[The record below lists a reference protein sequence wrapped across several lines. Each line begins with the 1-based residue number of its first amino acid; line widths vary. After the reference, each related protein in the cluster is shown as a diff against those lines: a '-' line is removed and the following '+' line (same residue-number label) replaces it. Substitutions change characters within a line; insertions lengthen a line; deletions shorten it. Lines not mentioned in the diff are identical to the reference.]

1 MRASLV
7 ALLSGMSR
15 GTTARSYAQAIDA
28 LNGLQSNAAVIDAI
42 RKSGGKGGDV
52 QLNEQLEYMHRIG
65 YSPSDLNRMNVLH
78 ITGTKGKGS
87 TSAFVS
93 SLLTTLAPNAKVG
106 LYTSP
111 HMVAVRERIRINGVP
126 LPEHLFARYFWEVWD
141 KLEADQKRADPVTPE
156 KPAYFR
162 YLTIMA
168 MHVFLQERVD
178 ATILEVGVGGTYDST
193 NIVPEPITTGVTALG
208 IDHIWVLG
216 KTLPEI
222 AHQKGGIY
230 KPGVPALAI
239 KQDEG
244 LDVLEAR
251 AKELHASSFTVVPE
265 HPQFKEVKLGLA
277 GIHQRSNASLA
288 VALVQSFLASDR
300 CPSAFS
306 TAASAITANA
316 PVAPIGNT
324 EESLPTLPS
333 DLVAPNP
340 LPEPYVSALERTRWP
355 GRCQLSPDPQ
365 DSRIKWYLD
374 GAHTVESLKCCGE
387 WFAEEALA
395 SKATAERA
403 LIFNCTSGRS
413 GLSLLG
419 ALTSSLSPDESKP
432 AVQPFKHVIFC
443 TNTTYASGSS
453 KGGEH
458 AREVLLRLSKKVKN
472 LSKLIPFPRV
482 IPRRRPR
489 RQSPPPTPTPTPYS
503 PAPTPSE
510 DLTSNAVDAK
520 DLETL
525 AIQHELEAA
534 WRELARSLPALCRA
548 AQVHVLGSIEEAID
562 VVRKE
567 AAEIK
572 QDGGE
577 VQVLVTGSLHLV
589 GGVMAVADLP
599 L

>member
-1 MRASLV
+1 MAGTAS
-7 ALLSGMSR
+7 
-15 GTTARSYAQAIDA
+15 ARSYASAIEA

-52 QLNEQLEYMHRIG
+52 QLREQLEYMQRIG
-65 YSPSDLNRMNVLH
+65 YSPADLNRMNVLH

-93 SLLTTLAPNAKVG
+93 SLLTRLAPSAKVG

-111 HMVAVRERIRINGVP
+111 HMVAVRERIRINGEP
-126 LPEHLFARYFWEVWD
+126 IPEDMFARYFWEVWD
-141 KLEADQKRADPVTPE
+141 KLEADQKRVDPVTPE

-178 ATILEVGVGGTYDST
+178 ATVLEVGVGGTYDST
-193 NIVPEPITTGVTALG
+193 NIVPQPITTGVTALG

-244 LDVLEAR
+244 LDVLESR
-251 AKELHASSFTVVPE
+251 AKELQASSFTVVPE
-265 HPQFKEVKLGLA
+265 HPQFKDIKLGLA
-277 GIHQRSNASLA
+277 GVHQRSNASLA
-288 VALVQSFLASDR
+288 VALVRTFLASKR

-306 TAASAITANA
+306 SIAATTSSTSPDSATGPEA
-316 PVAPIGNT
+316 
-324 EESLPTLPS
+324 LPTLPS
-333 DLVAPNP
+333 ELVAPTP
-340 LPEPYVSALERTRWP
+340 LPSDYVSALERTTWP
-355 GRCQLSPDPQ
+355 GRCQLSTDPS

-374 GAHTVESLKCCGE
+374 GAHTVESLQCCGE
-387 WFAEEALA
+387 WFAEEALTSRNA
-395 SKATAERA
+395 SARA

-413 GLSLLG
+413 GLSLLR
-419 ALTSSLSPDESKP
+419 ALTSALAAGDESRSIK
-432 AVQPFKHVIFC
+432 QPFQHVVFC

-453 KGGEH
+453 KG
-458 AREVLLRLSKKVKN
+458 
-472 LSKLIPFPRV
+472 
-482 IPRRRPR
+482 
-489 RQSPPPTPTPTPYS
+489 
-503 PAPTPSE
+503 

-525 AIQHELEAA
+525 ATQ
-534 WRELARSLPALCRA
+534 RELAAAWDELAASLPSSPDTPT
-548 AQVHVLGSIEEAID
+548 AQVHVLGSIEEAIGVVQKAAADHDGD
-562 VVRKE
+562 VQ
-567 AAEIK
+567 A
-572 QDGGE
+572 
-577 VQVLVTGSLHLV
+577 LVTGSLHLV

>member
-1 MRASLV
+1 MT
-7 ALLSGMSR
+7 G
-15 GTTARSYAQAIDA
+15 GTSTRSYAQAIDA

-52 QLNEQLEYMHRIG
+52 QLKEQLEYMQRIG
-65 YSPSDLNRMNVLH
+65 YSPTDLNRMNVLH

-93 SLLTTLAPNAKVG
+93 SLLTTLAPKAKVG

-111 HMVAVRERIRINGVP
+111 HMVAVRERIRINGDP
-126 LPEHLFARYFWEVWD
+126 IPEDMFARYFWEVWD

-178 ATILEVGVGGTYDST
+178 ATVLEVGVGGTYDST
-193 NIVPEPITTGVTALG
+193 NIVPQPITTGVTALG

-251 AKELHASSFTVVPE
+251 AKELKASSFTVVPE
-265 HPQFKEVKLGLA
+265 HPQFKDIKLGLA
-277 GIHQRSNASLA
+277 GVHQRSNASLA
-288 VALVQSFLASDR
+288 VALVRSFLASDR
-300 CPSAFS
+300 CPSAFC
-306 TAASAITANA
+306 AASSATND
-316 PVAPIGNT
+316 NT
-324 EESLPTLPS
+324 STSGSLESADPNSLPALPTG
-333 DLVAPNP
+333 LVAPNP
-340 LPEPYVSALERTRWP
+340 LPEPYVAALERTRWP
-355 GRCQLSPDPQ
+355 GRCQLSPDPK
-365 DSRIKWYLD
+365 DARIKWYLD

-395 SKATAERA
+395 RCARFPQSAERV

-419 ALTSSLSPDESKP
+419 ALTSSLSPPDGSNSANKQQS
-432 AVQPFKHVIFC
+432 QPFKHVIFC
-443 TNTTYASGSS
+443 TNTTFASGSS
-453 KGGEH
+453 KG
-458 AREVLLRLSKKVKN
+458 
-472 LSKLIPFPRV
+472 
-482 IPRRRPR
+482 
-489 RQSPPPTPTPTPYS
+489 
-503 PAPTPSE
+503 

-525 AIQHELEAA
+525 ATQ
-534 WRELARSLPALCRA
+534 RELAAAWEELAANVDTNGAAALKA
-548 AQVHVLGSIEEAID
+548 NVHVLGSIEEAMD

-567 AAEIK
+567 AAQESVR
-572 QDGGE
+572 E
-577 VQVLVTGSLHLV
+577 VQALVTGSLHLV
-589 GGVMAVADLP
+589 GGAMAVADLP

>member
-1 MRASLV
+1 MAS
-7 ALLSGMSR
+7 GIP
-15 GTTARSYAQAIDA
+15 TRSYAQAIDA
-28 LNGLQSNAAVIDAI
+28 LNGLQSNAAVIEAI

-52 QLNEQLEYMHRIG
+52 QLKEQLEYMQRIG
-65 YSPSDLNRMNVLH
+65 YTPSDLNRMNVLH

-93 SLLTTLAPNAKVG
+93 SLLTTLSPNAKIG

-111 HMVAVRERIRINGVP
+111 HMVAVRERIRINGDP
-126 LPEHLFARYFWEVWD
+126 IPEDMFARYFWEVWD

-178 ATILEVGVGGTYDST
+178 ATVLEVGVGGTYDST
-193 NIVPEPITTGVTALG
+193 NIVPQPLTTGVTALG

-230 KPGVPALAI
+230 KAGVPALAI
-239 KQDEG
+239 EQDEG
-244 LDVLEAR
+244 LDVLESR
-251 AKELHASSFTVVPE
+251 AKELQASSFTVVPE
-265 HPQFKEVKLGLA
+265 HPQLKDIKLGLA

-288 VALVQSFLASDR
+288 VALVRSFLSSER
-300 CPSAFS
+300 CPPAFS
-306 TAASAITANA
+306 AATPSST
-316 PVAPIGNT
+316 T
-324 EESLPTLPS
+324 ERPTPTTSSLPSLPTELI
-333 DLVAPNP
+333 APIP
-340 LPEPYVSALERTRWP
+340 LPEAYVSALERTRWP
-355 GRCQLSPDPQ
+355 GRCQLSPDPK
-365 DSRIKWYLD
+365 DARIKWYLD
-374 GAHTVESLKCCGE
+374 GAHTVESLKCSGE
-387 WFAEEALA
+387 WFAEEALT
-395 SKATAERA
+395 SQTSATRA

-419 ALTSSLSPDESKP
+419 ALTSALSPSSDASKNP
-432 AVQPFKHVIFC
+432 HHIFKHVIFC

-458 AREVLLRLSKKVKN
+458 TRTRELLFKN
-472 LSKLIPFPRV
+472 KSSSSYSRFSCFPKLIPFPRV
-482 IPRRRPR
+482 IPRRHR
-489 RQSPPPTPTPTPYS
+489 PPPQPPPP
-503 PAPTPSE
+503 PAPAPIPSE

-525 AIQHELEAA
+525 ATQ
-534 WRELARSLPALCRA
+534 RELAAAWEELVASLSPSSPSGPAT
-548 AQVHVLGSIEEAID
+548 QVHVLASIEEAIY

-567 AAEIK
+567 AQESGA
-572 QDGGE
+572 E
-577 VQVLVTGSLHLV
+577 VQALVTGSLHLV